1 MKKPF
6 RPPPFSRRR
15 ESEGSEQM
23 YKFILKRLIMMIPV
37 LLGVVFII
45 FTMMYLTPGSPEDM
59 ILGDNATEEDKQ
71 ELREELGL
79 DDPFLVR
86 FGSYI
91 FNIVTKG
98 DFGTSY
104 SNGRSV
110 TGEILDRFPTTALL
124 ALLSMVVAL
133 CIGVP
138 LGILAATK
146 QYSIFD
152 HLATTVSLFG
162 ISVPNFWLGMM
173 LIIVFAVHLGIL
185 PPSGFY
191 GAEYWILPA
200 ITVGSGAAAN
210 IMRTTRSTMLEVIR
224 QDYIRCIRAN
234 GQSEGK
240 TIWGHA
246 LRNALIPIVT
256 VVGIQCG
263 VLLGGTV
270 LVETVF
276 AIPGL
281 GKLMVDS
288 IKAKDYP
295 MVQGGV
301 LFIALVFCLINLLVD
316 VLYAYIDPRIK
327 SQYQAG
333 KRPKKG

>member
-1 MKKPF
+1 
-6 RPPPFSRRR
+6 
-15 ESEGSEQM
+15 M

-224 QDYIRCIRAN
+224 QDYIRCIRAK

-256 VVGIQCG
+256 LIGLQMG
-263 VLLGGTV
+263 SLLGGAV
-270 LVETVF
+270 VVEQIF
-276 AIPGL
+276 SLPGL
-281 GKLMVDS
+281 GQMTLTG
-288 IKAKDYP
+288 INNRDYP
-295 MVQGGV
+295 VVQGCV
-301 LFIALVFCLINLLVD
+301 LFIAFIYVLVNLVVD
-316 VLYAYIDPRIK
+316 LLYAYIDPRI
-327 SQYQAG
+327 SYD
-333 KRPKKG
+333 